1 MKQLLITIAALVL
14 VGCGESQQSTPA
26 PETKPV
32 DPVAEVPT
40 KPPSPVESQ
49 TAETVAEVAKPE
61 TSKSKEVDSLLI
73 HHASRGWIEKVK
85 QAIADGADVN
95 AKNGTPIRY
104 AAGNGQKDIVELL
117 IGEGADVNLATTSGS
132 TALHG
137 AAVKGST
144 KTAELL
150 IAAGAD
156 VNATWKASGV
166 KPLDLAIRWK
176 NTETADLLRRNGA
189 NAYGDVSVHIA
200 AEFENIEAIKKH
212 LAAGVDLNKKNKRGK
227 TPLDYAYQASNKE
240 ISNLIHKH
248 GGKMSA
254 WFIADVSFFEA
265 SKSGHIEALKEHLAA
280 GQDVNAKSREGKT
293 AMDYAILEDK
303 ILDSPEAKAE
313 KKQIADLLR
322 KHGAKTSEELD
333 AAGN

>member
-1 MKQLLITIAALVL
+1 
-14 VGCGESQQSTPA
+14 
-26 PETKPV
+26 
-32 DPVAEVPT
+32 
-40 KPPSPVESQ
+40 PPSPVESQ

>member
-1 MKQLLITIAALVL
+1 M
-14 VGCGESQQSTPA
+14 
-26 PETKPV
+26 
-32 DPVAEVPT
+32 
-40 KPPSPVESQ
+40 
-49 TAETVAEVAKPE
+49 
-61 TSKSKEVDSLLI
+61 
-73 HHASRGWIEKVK
+73 
-85 QAIADGADVN
+85 N

-166 KPLDLAIRWK
+166 KPLDLSIRWK

-248 GGKMSA
+248 GGKMSS

-280 GQDVNAKSREGKT
+280 GQDVNAKNREGKT

>member
-1 MKQLLITIAALVL
+1 MKQILITIAALVL
-14 VGCGESQQSTPA
+14 VGCGESQKSAPA

-49 TAETVAEVAKPE
+49 TAETVAEVANPE

-73 HHASRGWIEKVK
+73 HHASRGWIKEVK

-176 NTETADLLRRNGA
+176 NTETADLLRR
-189 NAYGDVSVHIA
+189 
-200 AEFENIEAIKKH
+200 
-212 LAAGVDLNKKNKRGK
+212 KRSQC
-227 TPLDYAYQASNKE
+227 LWRRFS
-240 ISNLIHKH
+240 SH
-248 GGKMSA
+248 S
-254 WFIADVSFFEA
+254 S
-265 SKSGHIEALKEHLAA
+265 
-280 GQDVNAKSREGKT
+280 
-293 AMDYAILEDK
+293 
-303 ILDSPEAKAE
+303 
-313 KKQIADLLR
+313 
-322 KHGAKTSEELD
+322 
-333 AAGN
+333 